1 MSRTDRSP
9 FFPRSGAL
17 PVIDGNGVEI
27 HAGADPRHSFIDNV
41 PRSRRLE
48 QRASYILHYHADTI
62 VGTLRRSDTLLLT
75 LVVQFNVSA
84 QCSMLLFSLEL

>member
-27 HAGADPRHSFIDNV
+27 HAGA
-41 PRSRRLE
+41 
-48 QRASYILHYHADTI
+48 
-62 VGTLRRSDTLLLT
+62 G
-75 LVVQFNVSA
+75 LVKQA
-84 QCSMLLFSLEL
+84 QLYR